1 MAYAVAESRRRESE
15 RVRLVLETEEIS
27 SIKEHGLERD
37 RLIKLPRG
45 KRGRKKGSYGIAA
58 EHRELLENLARKG
71 TLQTEIARILG
82 THKQTIN
89 QYLLEHPESYER
101 WKEERKRY
109 TLLGSSWEVIESL
122 AYMGCPQV
130 LIGEATGIYKTEIHK
145 YLVDHPELYEKW
157 REENRRFSPIRSSWE
172 VIESLAY
179 MGCPQVLIGE
189 ATGVHQKEVYKYI
202 IARPRLHKIWHGN
215 RKKFSWDSSR
225 N

>member
-101 WKEERKRY
+101 WKEERKR
-109 TLLGSSWEVIESL
+109 
-122 AYMGCPQV
+122 
-130 LIGEATGIYKTEIHK
+130 
-145 YLVDHPELYEKW
+145 
-157 REENRRFSPIRSSWE
+157 
-172 VIESLAY
+172 
-179 MGCPQVLIGE
+179 
-189 ATGVHQKEVYKYI
+189 
-202 IARPRLHKIWHGN
+202 
-215 RKKFSWDSSR
+215 
-225 N
+225 